1 MENIKGKKEIVHPKE
16 KSLIELLCKRVDGKK
31 TLETLELYQVL
42 EIFDKHYNEWHSY
55 EEN

>member
-1 MENIKGKKEIVHPKE
+1 MENIKGKKEIVHPKA